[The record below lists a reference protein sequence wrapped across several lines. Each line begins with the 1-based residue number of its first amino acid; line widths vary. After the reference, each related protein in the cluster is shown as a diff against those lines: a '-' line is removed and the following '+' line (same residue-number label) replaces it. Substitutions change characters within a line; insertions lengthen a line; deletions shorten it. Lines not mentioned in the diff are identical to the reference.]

1 MISISNNEN
10 NKGNHFISKNLI
22 YIYLIIIQINF
33 ISSYYIIPFKYYK
46 ISLSDSYKIHNNIT
60 QDEIFLNFTNNIIL
74 YSMLQKNNSYTVQAF
89 LKSKD
94 ICSSFLGNSC
104 TSEFNSIINLS
115 NVHINQNISKI
126 LDKIYV
132 NGESILENKKCF
144 SVLLGFGFQ
153 NTILS
158 KNCISLIEQIKIN
171 DNNANTYTWSLNYFN
186 STLKNNYN
194 YDGEIIIGIEPH
206 EYKPH
211 IFNLSN
217 YRTIY
222 TYEDFDNYYLN
233 KNSEYCIK
241 FDSIYFYNNSN
252 KSSDNIVKCVGPSSM
267 DGYFRFNSG
276 MIQSSYEYFY
286 LIKKNFFDNFINSKI
301 CKEIIFSK
309 SYHTFVCDKKK
320 LDVEKFYK
328 MFPTLYFKNIDLN
341 YIFELNANDLF
352 KEENNNIYFM
362 ILCNELVSLKWIFGE
377 IFLKK
382 YHFTFNQNDKL
393 IGFYNINKKND
404 EKNIFEKDKEN
415 ISEIGKTF
423 IGFILLFISIF
434 ILLVEIIL
442 AGIWIRKNKFWNNR
456 RKRANELNDDNYDY
470 IMDNPKNI

>member
-1 MISISNNEN
+1 
-10 NKGNHFISKNLI
+10 
-22 YIYLIIIQINF
+22 
-33 ISSYYIIPFKYYK
+33 
-46 ISLSDSYKIHNNIT
+46 
-60 QDEIFLNFTNNIIL
+60 
-74 YSMLQKNNSYTVQAF
+74 
-89 LKSKD
+89 
-94 ICSSFLGNSC
+94 
-104 TSEFNSIINLS
+104 
-115 NVHINQNISKI
+115 
-126 LDKIYV
+126 
-132 NGESILENKKCF
+132 
-144 SVLLGFGFQ
+144 
-153 NTILS
+153 
-158 KNCISLIEQIKIN
+158 
-171 DNNANTYTWSLNYFN
+171 
-186 STLKNNYN
+186 
-194 YDGEIIIGIEPH
+194 
-206 EYKPH
+206 
-211 IFNLSN
+211 
-217 YRTIY
+217 
-222 TYEDFDNYYLN
+222 
-233 KNSEYCIK
+233 
-241 FDSIYFYNNSN
+241 
-252 KSSDNIVKCVGPSSM
+252 M

-320 LDVEKFYK
+320 LNVEKFYK